1 MILEKYVTIKHIVGK
16 KTFKKEVNFM
26 QFKEILNNSPI
37 IAAVKDMR
45 GLAEALDSEVEIIF
59 VLFGDIIS
67 IKEIS
72 MKIKEKNKKGI
83 LHIDLVEGLTNKDIV
98 VKYIKNETEF
108 EGIITTKSS
117 LIKAAK
123 QYGLFTIQRFFIFD
137 TISFNN
143 SKSHIVSECDA
154 IEILPGVIP
163 KVIKNMAICINK
175 PIVVGGLIE
184 NKEEVILALNAGATS
199 VSTSKK
205 NIWDM

>member
-1 MILEKYVTIKHIVGK
+1 
-16 KTFKKEVNFM
+16 M

-45 GLAEALDSEVEIIF
+45 GLVEALDSEVEIIF

-72 MKIKEKNKKGI
+72 IKIKEKNKKGI

>member
-1 MILEKYVTIKHIVGK
+1 
-16 KTFKKEVNFM
+16 M